1 MTLYQL
7 KDNYRAVLQMMEED
21 DIDQEAVLTTLEAI
35 SDEVEVKAENYA
47 VIIAEL
53 KAEAEKIK
61 TEEERLAKRRK
72 ALESN
77 IDYLK
82 WNLQSAMVLTGKT
95 KFKTEHYAFSI
106 QKNGGKIPVIVDDG
120 EALPEEFKIYS
131 WKVDNDKLRDYLEKN
146 GKQEYAHMGIRG
158 ESIRIR

>member
-47 VIIAEL
+47 IILAEL

-61 TEEERLAKRRK
+61 AEEERLAKRRK

-82 WNLQSAMVLTGKT
+82 
-95 KFKTEHYAFSI
+95 
-106 QKNGGKIPVIVDDG
+106 
-120 EALPEEFKIYS
+120 
-131 WKVDNDKLRDYLEKN
+131 
-146 GKQEYAHMGIRG
+146 
-158 ESIRIR
+158 